1 MLSKLNKLMLDL
13 DIFSSDVQ
21 LRVQNGNTKYKTKM
35 GGFLSFLTFLLILAS
50 LGYFLN
56 HFFERKEAI
65 IIYNSKTTNQVNVT
79 NFNEYPFLARFSDT
93 NSLTK
98 DDADKIYVFILQY
111 WWAKNMSDP
120 KQTLI
125 QFRENI
131 PMVPCEVNNP
141 VHFNPK
147 YVDLFR
153 NQTDLHTFLCPN
165 YTKNYSIYGL
175 YGDSVEYSYFHL
187 MARTCNQVSTNCISS
202 NDANTYLDNVYFDMR
217 TITHD
222 ISPHTNKPYT
232 PTIQGE
238 RFPITNS
245 LRIRLWMYIESVV
258 YKSDFGYIFE
268 ETKESKFHKINSF
281 NKDIFLIKAGTVPF
295 TFFGI
300 TLLNYREVSQYTR
313 TYTKAQTL
321 LANVGGIIR
330 GLTLIGYI
338 LNFIISEKLF
348 NLFLINHIPEIQHF
362 TYEHSEKLNDN
373 NQISQNVMKN
383 NFVTNENICKTKEL

>member
-1 MLSKLNKLMLDL
+1 MISKFSRMIVEF

-21 LRVQNGNTKYKTKM
+21 LRVQNGNTKYKTKF

-65 IIYNSKTTNQVNVT
+65 IIYNSKTTNQVNIT

-93 NSLTK
+93 SSMTR
-98 DDADKIYVFILQY
+98 DDASKIYVFILQY
-111 WWAKNMSDP
+111 WWAEKNMSDP
-120 KQTLI
+120 KQTLV

-131 PMVPCEVNNP
+131 PMVPCDINNP
-141 VHFNPK
+141 FHFNPK

-175 YGDSVEYSYFHL
+175 YGDSKEYSYFHL
-187 MARTCNQVSTNCISS
+187 MARTCNQVRTDCNSLTEVNS
-202 NDANTYLDNVYFDMR
+202 YLSGAYFDMR
-217 TITHD
+217 TLTHD
-222 ISPHTNKPYT
+222 ILPYSAT
-232 PTIQGE
+232 PYKPTIQGE
-238 RFPITNS
+238 RFQITNQMQ
-245 LRIRLWMYIESVV
+245 IRLWMHIESVI

-268 ETKESKFHKINSF
+268 ETKKSEFYKIRSF
-281 NKDIFLIKAGTVPF
+281 NRDIFLNTPGVVPF

-300 TLLNYREVSQYTR
+300 TLLNHKEISEYTR

-338 LNFIISEKLF
+338 LNFIVSEKLF
-348 NLFLINHIPEIQHF
+348 NLFLINHIPEI
-362 TYEHSEKLNDN
+362 
-373 NQISQNVMKN
+373 
-383 NFVTNENICKTKEL
+383 